1 MTDYYELLQISP
13 RADSETIHRVYRY
26 LASRFHPDNPQS
38 GDTEMFHS
46 LKLAYDVLSNPE
58 RRAEYDATLAQA
70 EVHKAPMS
78 TSIDFMD
85 SIDGENNRR
94 LAVLAVLY
102 FRRRENPTGPA
113 VSLKELEKQMG
124 FPRDYLDFTM
134 WYLTKK
140 RYITKADN
148 SDFSLTV
155 DGVDFVEKERASL
168 PLLNRLLTNGRGL
181 STGDTEVIP

>member
-13 RADSETIHRVYRY
+13 QADSETIHRVYRY
-26 LASRFHPDNPQS
+26 LASRFHPDNPHS
-38 GDTEMFHS
+38 GDKEMFYS

-58 RRAEYDATLAQA
+58 SRAEYDAIFAQTV
-70 EVHKAPMS
+70 VHKAPLS

-85 SIDGENNRR
+85 SIEGEKNRR

-113 VSLKELEKQMG
+113 VSLKELEKKMG
-124 FPRDYLDFTM
+124 FPRDYMDFTM

-140 RYITKADN
+140 KFITRADN

-155 DGVDFVEKERASL
+155 EGVDFVEQERATL
-168 PLLNRLLTNGRGL
+168 PLLDKLLTDGNGFSAR
-181 STGDTEVIP
+181 DA